1 MDRFQVIRTVFHNS
15 MARQPIFIQ
24 FTKYICHFKAI
35 FLKSIYI
42 IFLPLSWKEDKIYIL
57 TLLQN
62 PLLQSYN
69 PFRVIQFRFSLQ
81 SQRTQSSLFVCSVEL
96 SNCSYLQSNA
106 EVIFWHN
113 PSLHKKRWFKSRQ
126 GFWPSCLQSM
136 CCLFEIHFLCFC
148 KFNYIIYLFF
158 YIYPII

>member
-1 MDRFQVIRTVFHNS
+1 M
-15 MARQPIFIQ
+15 
-24 FTKYICHFKAI
+24 
-35 FLKSIYI
+35 
-42 IFLPLSWKEDKIYIL
+42 FLPLSWNEDKIYIL

-136 CCLFEIHFLCFC
+136 CCRFEIHFLCFY
-148 KFNYIIYLFF
+148 KFKYIIYYFLYLSSNYLCIICLNWKINHYLPC
-158 YIYPII
+158 YI